1 MIDMTFKDR
10 AFQSVFS
17 NLFVYNILWE
27 DSEVDA
33 RFLGVDESSSVLAIS
48 AAGCGIAGLV
58 AHNPASIDA
67 VDINRHHLALAA
79 LKASAAM
86 RLRSYDEFYGMF
98 GLGVH
103 AHPDRVLG
111 RLVEGMP
118 PWIATHWARRGH
130 VFRSSLYE
138 RGLTAK
144 MLSAF
149 RRMTGVDAAWMRSL
163 VRKSTPERVHDIDA
177 VFASAIRKPH
187 IAAALRSP
195 AQLLSLGINFTQ
207 RDRLLAENGGCD
219 FSSLVLSHLR
229 AVAGTDLETNW
240 FAWYAIAG
248 AFNHDSMN
256 ATPPFVRAANHERS
270 IRARTRLAF
279 HHASILDRLEDA
291 PSATWS
297 HFMLC
302 DAVDWMPEV
311 VQRRLFAEIHRTSR
325 DGGTV
330 LYRSVEDASIVER
343 LGLQAKFRLKQADS
357 DAASRLDRT
366 KQYRRVNFYEV
377 VH

>member
-1 MIDMTFKDR
+1 MMTSLKDR

-33 RFLGVDESSSVLAIS
+33 TFLGLDESSAVLAIS
-48 AAGCGIAGLV
+48 AAGCGVAGLV
-58 AHNPASIDA
+58 AHNPASVDA

-79 LKASAAM
+79 LKATAAM
-86 RLRSYDEFYGMF
+86 RLRSYDEFYALF

-103 AHPDRVLG
+103 AHPDAVLG
-111 RLVEGMP
+111 RLVDGLP
-118 PWIATHWARRGH
+118 PWIAVHWARRSH
-130 VFRSSLYE
+130 LFRSSLYQC
-138 RGLTAK
+138 GLTAR

-149 RRMTGVDAAWMRSL
+149 RRLTGVDADWMRSL
-163 VRKSTPERVHDIDA
+163 ARKSTADRVRDIDD
-177 VFASAIRKPH
+177 VFATAIRKPH

-207 RDRLLAENGGCD
+207 RDRLLTENGGCD
-219 FSSLVLSHLR
+219 LSTLILAHLR
-229 AVAGTDLETNW
+229 AVADTDLETNW

-248 AFNHDSMN
+248 TFNHDRSD
-256 ATPPFVRAANHERS
+256 AAPPFVRPGNHERS
-270 IRARTRLAF
+270 IRSTTRLSF
-279 HHASILDRLEDA
+279 RHTSILDRLAEA
-291 PSATWS
+291 PALTWS

-302 DAVDWMPEV
+302 DAVDWMPEP

-325 DGGTV
+325 DGGTM
-330 LYRSVEDASIVER
+330 LYRSVEDGSIVER
-343 LGLQAKFRLKQADS
+343 LGLQRQFRLRKPDS
-357 DAASRLDRT
+357 DEASRLDRT
-366 KQYRRVNFYEV
+366 RQYRRVNFYEV